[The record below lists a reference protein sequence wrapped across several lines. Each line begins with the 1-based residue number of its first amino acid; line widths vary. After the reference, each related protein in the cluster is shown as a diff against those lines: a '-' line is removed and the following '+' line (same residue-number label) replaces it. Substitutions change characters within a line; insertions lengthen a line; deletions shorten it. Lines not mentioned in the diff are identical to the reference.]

1 MLSKTSQSHEFHRT
15 FVSKGINI
23 MLTIACIKQV
33 PDTTQVKIDPET
45 NTLVRDGIPFIVNPY
60 DTHALEE
67 SLRLEDRF
75 GLRSVVLS
83 MGPPNTEATLRKAC
97 ALGVDEAILLSDRC
111 FGGADTL
118 ATSKVLSAA
127 IEKLAEKEELGI
139 VFCGKQTIDG
149 DTAQVGP
156 GIASRLGLHQL
167 TLVDRI
173 EHLDLE
179 KKTIRVRRKLEGRHE
194 IVEAPLPVMIS
205 VVRELNRPRYPTVP
219 MRLVAEEAQLKTWD
233 NSVLGLETETVGL
246 NGSPT
251 WVSKI
256 FSPER
261 DQGEVIGDGMNDPE
275 GTAHLLVDKLL
286 SKDLLA
292 L

>member
-1 MLSKTSQSHEFHRT
+1 MLVIS
-15 FVSKGINI
+15 
-23 MLTIACIKQV
+23 CIKQV
-33 PDTTQVKIDPET
+33 PDTTQVKIDPVT
-45 NTLVRDGIPFIVNPY
+45 NTLVREGIPFIVNPY

-67 SLRLEDRF
+67 SLCLKDSY
-75 GLRSVVLS
+75 GLRAVALS
-83 MGPPNTEATLRKAC
+83 MGPPNTVATLRKAC
-97 ALGVDEAILLSDRC
+97 ALGVDEAILLSDRS

-127 IEKLAEKEELGI
+127 IEKLATEDEVGI

-156 GIASRLGLHQL
+156 GIATRLGFTQL

-173 EHLDLE
+173 EHLDLDR
-179 KKTIRVRRKLEGRHE
+179 KVIRVRRKLEGRHE
-194 IVEAPLPVMIS
+194 IVEAPLPVMIT

-219 MRLVAEEAQLKTWD
+219 MRLEAEDVEVKVWD
-233 NSVLGLETETVGL
+233 NGILKLDVETVGL
-246 NGSPT
+246 KGSPT

-261 DQGEVIGDGMNDPE
+261 DKGEIIGDGVGDPD
-275 GTAHLLVDKLL
+275 GTAGLLIEKLL

-292 L
+292 V